1 MNVFYIIWVFALILL
16 FPFLPQVV
24 GFISYTL
31 LKRHND
37 LVAHIL
43 GVIIPPVASFYSVLF
58 LVHPTLSS
66 SPGKGEIL
74 VLFGSFLHSFFSLL
88 IQLAIHNRHKLN
100 VYKLP

>member
-1 MNVFYIIWVFALILL
+1 MNVFHIIWFFALILL

-24 GFISYTL
+24 GFISYKL

-43 GVIIPPVASFYSVLF
+43 GVIIPPVSSFYSVLF
-58 LVHPTLSS
+58 LIPPRISNA
-66 SPGKGEIL
+66 PGKGEIL
-74 VLFGSFLHSFFSLL
+74 VLCGAFLHLFFSLL
-88 IQLAIHNRHKLN
+88 IHLAIHNRHKLN